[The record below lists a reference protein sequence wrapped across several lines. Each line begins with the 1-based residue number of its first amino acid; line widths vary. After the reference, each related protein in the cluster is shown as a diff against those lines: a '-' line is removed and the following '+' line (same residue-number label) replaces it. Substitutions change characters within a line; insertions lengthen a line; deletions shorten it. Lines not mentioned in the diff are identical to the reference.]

1 MAVSTTLSLAAGAAA
16 VFNPC
21 GFAMLPAYLTSF
33 VAAGETAAKPLPNRL
48 LAAVKVGGAVTA
60 GFGLVFGII
69 GFAVASVREFVV
81 GEAGPWMTLV
91 IGVALFA
98 LGIAMLR
105 GFQPKF
111 TMPTM
116 QTNTA
121 SKTSRAMFLYGVS
134 YALVSLGCTIG
145 PFMAQVANAAS
156 GRTLLERVLGFLMY
170 VLGMGIVVIMLTMAA
185 ALSQQGF
192 IRNMRKVL
200 PYINRISAGLLILTG
215 AYFVYYSS
223 IEFQQRSESG
233 VARGAGLSNQTFKL
247 SSKFTEL
254 ITNNIGSLTLLL
266 VAIVG
271 VTLISIVLRK
281 RPHSAESATPTPST
295 ETASPGGSTL

>member
-33 VAAGETAAKPLPNRL
+33 VSAGETAAKPLPIRL
-48 LAAVKVGGAVTA
+48 LAAVKVGAAVTA
-60 GFGLVFGII
+60 GFALVFGII
-69 GFAVASVREFVV
+69 GFAVAGVREFVV
-81 GEAGPWMTLV
+81 SDAGPWMTLV
-91 IGVALFA
+91 IGIALFV

-105 GFQPKF
+105 GFTPKF
-111 TMPTM
+111 TMPTV

-156 GRTLLERVLGFLMY
+156 GRTLGERVLGFVMY
-170 VLGMGIVVIMLTMAA
+170 ALGMGIVVIVLTMAV
-185 ALSQQGF
+185 ALAQQGF

-200 PYINRISAGLLILTG
+200 PYINRISAGLLLLTG
-215 AYFVYYSS
+215 AYLVYYSA
-223 IEFQQRSESG
+223 IEFQQRSDSG
-233 VARGAGLSNQTFKL
+233 IAKGAGLSKQTFKL
-247 SSKFTEL
+247 SSTFTEL
-254 ITNNIGSLTLLL
+254 ITNNIGLLTVLL

-271 VTLISIVLRK
+271 ITLMSVVLRK
-281 RPHSAESATPTPST
+281 RPTTGEVIASQT
-295 ETASPGGSTL
+295 ETASPGGSSL